1 MGDAAWLVEV
11 GWVRP
16 QVWRPPVEP
25 SRLEGAVMAR
35 VKRAKLFVWLRQ
47 HRHELLDEGFQAELA
62 GMYDDAQAGSRPCRQ
77 RSWCWRRS
85 CRPTPVPAMMR

>member
-35 VKRAKLFVWLRQ
+35 DFLRPATGGG
-47 HRHELLDEGFQAELA
+47 HATLH
-62 GMYDDAQAGSRPCRQ
+62 Q
-77 RSWCWRRS
+77 RSCQLILRGLG
-85 CRPTPVPAMMR
+85 A